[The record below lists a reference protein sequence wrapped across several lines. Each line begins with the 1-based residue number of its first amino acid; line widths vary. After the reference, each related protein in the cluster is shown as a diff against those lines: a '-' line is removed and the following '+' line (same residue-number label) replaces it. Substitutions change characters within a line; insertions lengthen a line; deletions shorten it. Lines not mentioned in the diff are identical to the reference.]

1 MPKQELSWNYN
12 TQEGTEARKHMIRC
26 VLEGMKKCFK
36 KSVNY
41 EKVTR
46 VTQGKKE
53 NPALFHGQLVEVFKK
68 YTNID
73 PSVSEG
79 QSLLGQYFIS
89 QSTPY

>member
-1 MPKQELSWNYN
+1 MVQ
-12 TQEGTEARKHMIRC
+12 C
-26 VLEGMKKCFK
+26 VLEGMKKCLK
-36 KSVNY
+36 KPVNY
-41 EKVTR
+41 DKVKRTQEEKDY
-46 VTQGKKE
+46 
-53 NPALFHGQLVEVFKK
+53 PALFQGQLVEVFRK